1 MSFRKFRAN
10 NIFTGTKMLDQ
21 NHVLLTDEKGK
32 IENIID
38 EKDAGENVQMLDG
51 IISPAFINCHCHL
64 ELSHIKNI
72 IPEKTGL
79 VKFVLNILQHRNFP
93 EEKILKAIEKA
104 EDEMLQNGIIA
115 VGDICNT
122 SQTISQKTKQRL
134 CYYNFIET
142 SGFVPQFAEA
152 RFQQAKNVYTEFE
165 NLSNHQSIVPH
176 APYSVSKELF
186 ELINAF
192 SAGKISSIHNQESLE
207 EEKFFKTGK
216 SDFEKLYQQLNID
229 ISFFKPSGKSSL
241 QTFLPWLKSPSS
253 LILVHN
259 TFTSQ
264 SDIDFIQHP
273 TSNIQQKFFCIC
285 PNANLYIE
293 NVLPPIE
300 LLRKNNCTIVLGTD
314 SLASNH
320 SLNMLDEIKTIT
332 KNFPEIPETEILQWA
347 TFNGAKA
354 LGMNDEF
361 GSFEKGKTPGMIL
374 IEENMNGVKRLL

>member
-1 MSFRKFRAN
+1 
-10 NIFTGTKMLDQ
+10 MLDE
-21 NHVLLTDEKGK
+21 NHVLITDEKGK
-32 IENIID
+32 IEDIID
-38 EKDAGENVQMLDG
+38 EKGAGEDVQMLTG

-64 ELSHIKNI
+64 ELSHMKNI

-79 VKFVLNILQHRNFP
+79 VDFVLNILQHRNFP
-93 EEKILKAIEKA
+93 EEKILEAIEKA
-104 EDEMLQNGIIA
+104 EEEMLQNGIVA

-122 SQTISQKTKQRL
+122 SHTISQKAKGRL
-134 CYYNFIET
+134 RYYNFIET

-152 RFQQAKNVYTEFE
+152 RFNQAKNVYQQFL
-165 NLSNHQSIVPH
+165 NLSNQQSSINNRQSIVPH

-186 ELINAF
+186 ELINQF

-207 EEKFFKTGK
+207 EEKFFKTEK

-229 ISFFKPSGKSSL
+229 ISFFKASNKSSL

-259 TFTSQ
+259 SFASQ
-264 SDIDFIQHP
+264 VDIDFIQQL
-273 TSNIQQKFFCIC
+273 TSDIQQQFFCLC

-293 NVLPPIE
+293 NVFPPID
-300 LLRKNNCTIVLGTD
+300 LLRKNNCKIVVGTD

-320 SLNMLDEIKTIT
+320 SLNILDEIKTIT
-332 KNFPEIPETEILQWA
+332 QNFPAIPETEILQWA

-354 LGMNDEF
+354 LQMDNVL
-361 GSFEKGKTPGMIL
+361 GSFEKGKTPGIIL
-374 IEENMNGVKRLL
+374 IDDTFDDVKRIL